1 MRENKNMLKRGFMNS
16 ITILIRIGEGIL
28 KEAKVA
34 KTKEAGISLQ
44 DKDNEAPE
52 VALTCRTLLFS
63 NGSIHK
69 RVACFLLNRKTKKSL
84 SRNKAERMCCIYPG
98 TVLEIKNEINKIFR
112 EETQIL
118 FKSGKMR
125 KVFKE

>member
-1 MRENKNMLKRGFMNS
+1 MRENKNMLKRGLMNS

-69 RVACFLLNRKTKKSL
+69 RVACFLLNRKTKSL
-84 SRNKAERMCCIYPG
+84 SRNKAERMCCMYPE
-98 TVLEIKNEINKIFR
+98 TVLEIKK
-112 EETQIL
+112 
-118 FKSGKMR
+118 
-125 KVFKE
+125 